1 MPVAQPAAVTPV
13 RPRRV
18 STAQLLAEDVLAE
31 DDGPAPLSAS
41 GTESFADFAQAH
53 GTQGLSDLL
62 EAAAAYTAQIEGR
75 PHFSPPQI
83 MSKITAIGAGSFSR
97 EERLRSFGQLL
108 RQGKIAKVK
117 RGQYAITEQSQYFE
131 KRA

>member
-1 MPVAQPAAVTPV
+1 MPV

-18 STAQLLAEDVLAE
+18 STAQLLAEDVV
-31 DDGPAPLSAS
+31 APQGGA
-41 GTESFADFAQAH
+41 ESFADFAQAR

-62 EAAAAYTAQIEGR
+62 EAAAAYTAQVEGR

-83 MSKITAIGAGSFSR
+83 MSKVTAIGEGSFSR
-97 EERLRSFGQLL
+97 EDRLRSFGQLL